1 MNDVFTNAIQDKSP
15 SDAFVFYRPQT
26 KMAKEEL
33 FCNKEAWNILSLL
46 LTPKKKETLS
56 MPHVASLCSKWK
68 KLLDKRRSESKK
80 SCGEDTLRD
89 NFGDFIDTLQS
100 CRRQYGVRG
109 MALINE
115 PSSSQAQ
122 DGHYLF
128 ILERVCPQNLNLSK
142 IFRQWKL
149 SGREQEIAK
158 LLMDDRSNKEIA
170 RILGL
175 SINTVKG

>member
-1 MNDVFTNAIQDKSP
+1 M
-15 SDAFVFYRPQT
+15 
-26 KMAKEEL
+26 
-33 FCNKEAWNILSLL
+33 
-46 LTPKKKETLS
+46 
-56 MPHVASLCSKWK
+56 
-68 KLLDKRRSESKK
+68 
-80 SCGEDTLRD
+80 
-89 NFGDFIDTLQS
+89 
-100 CRRQYGVRG
+100 RG